1 MRYITQC
8 LELLIAGGHTT
19 MEPTVEKTAD
29 WHERSQAEMRTMVW
43 SQPSIKHSY
52 YKNAHGEVHTLSPW
66 RLVDYW
72 TWTRTPD
79 PDDFVVT

>member
-1 MRYITQC
+1 
-8 LELLIAGGHTT
+8 
-19 MEPTVEKTAD
+19 MEPTVDKTAD
-29 WHERSQAEMRTMVW
+29 WHDRSQAEMRTMVW